1 MNDFDPDQLM
11 TNAPYR
17 TFAEIEARVK
27 VIRKDF
33 PHRRIWQ
40 AIEEPMTTDS
50 IDSLIGDGWVVKTE
64 QEDTYSKP
72 WLNEIGLEYG
82 LNGFARDRALFHE
95 IAHALLGEEASDNL
109 LARFRDDNNT
119 IVEYLARQLRANPE
133 ILRHSVLAFNLEP
146 EIYDSVSHQAFAA
159 YRSLSPH
166 QGPHSATPPATSTY
180 VLMELQ
186 G

>member
-33 PHRRIWQ
+33 PNRRIWDS
-40 AIEEPMTTDS
+40 IEEPITTDS
-50 IDSLIGDGWVVKTE
+50 IDSLIEDGWVVKTE
-64 QEDTYSKP
+64 QDTTYSRP
-72 WLNEIGLEYG
+72 WLTEIGLQYG
-82 LNGFARDRALFHE
+82 LRGFERDRALFHE
-95 IAHALLGEEASDNL
+95 IVHAWLGKEASDNM

-119 IVEYLARQLRANPE
+119 IVEHLARQLRANPE

-146 EIYDSVSHQAFAA
+146 EIYDSVSHQAFAD
-159 YRSLSPH
+159 YHSLSPY
-166 QGPHSATPPATSTY
+166 QAPHAATPPATSTY
-180 VLMELQ
+180 ILMELQ